1 MLTQSVRTQAT
12 VCSLLGGTVRRA
24 PRLQTRHR
32 LTALVLALLTGV
44 TGPLAHADPISPTP
58 SFFFAGNLDFTVT
71 GGTLRTESNSGNS
84 CAVTNSSTGTLTGV
98 PPGATVAAAYLY
110 WAGSGST
117 PDNAVRF
124 QSSVVSASRTFSET
138 FNFGTLRFDFF
149 SGFADVTGLVSG
161 NGTYT
166 FSDLTVTNTDQGTT
180 SPYCSRAAVLSG
192 WGMIVIYELLGEPLR
207 VINLFDGF
215 QQFRGSQIQV
225 NPTNFVVPAS
235 PIDGRVAILTW
246 EGDVENST
254 PANGVSENL
263 TFDGASTGPVN
274 LTDLLNPLN
283 NQFNSTINGNGT
295 STSYG
300 VDFDSYDISSR
311 LRAGDS
317 SATTTYA
324 SGGDLVLLS
333 LQVVSTTNTATADLR
348 LSKRLASP
356 SLSNAAPA
364 RFGLAV
370 SNAGPSPAT
379 GPITLTDTLPAG
391 LAFLGANSA
400 DGSWSC
406 SGNTTVTC
414 AHPGPLAVGATLP
427 EAIVIASVDPGIS
440 VPITNEATVTSPV
453 FDGNTANNR
462 ATLTISSI
470 ATPELS
476 TSRKSVVD
484 LDDGDLLPGDT
495 LRYSILIEESA
506 GADLAGLVLDDALD
520 PGLTNPVWVNL
531 AGGTDESAGNQLR
544 VSDLSVPASG
554 SITLVFDA
562 QVIATAGDGDR
573 INNTATLT
581 QAAVGLI
588 QSVTAPE
595 VTVGTRVIPTSGIK
609 PLYFGD
615 IDGSTNNPVVPLTM
629 SRVPLGIAS
638 NPERVRIRRQ
648 DNNRSW
654 RLAPLLAADLGLD
667 ADPIPV
673 RLYLRRNGQT
683 TNRVV
688 RVTLTHGTGNTFIG
702 CSQRTLL
709 TSGSAGLSTSE
720 TRPFDFNIERT
731 DANCNPIAGAPLT
744 IPAGSFLSLNV
755 DNSPTGGSGQAI
767 FLYPWHTGAN
777 DASGLEL
784 PANTII
790 NVDSVAVFDA
800 PGDGNALS
808 AIAAGATVFLRATVS
823 DPFGADDIT
832 AARYAL
838 FDPSAAQVASGPMA
852 ELSADGAIKTYE
864 VPITIPADASNGVW
878 RLVVTADEGTEGSI
892 THTASAP
899 VTVTGGPG
907 LTVEKTLTVLS
918 DGGSGIPKAIPGAEV
933 EYIIRV
939 ANTGADPIE
948 ADSIFVNDLLPA
960 ELRLVLAP
968 GAPVTLVDGS
978 PSSGLTLNFST
989 LSDPTDDVGF
999 SNNGGSSFITPSVD
1013 SEGLDQTV
1021 PPIDFLQINPKGVMP
1036 GNSGTPPSFE
1046 LRLRMRIP

>member
-1 MLTQSVRTQAT
+1 
-12 VCSLLGGTVRRA
+12 
-24 PRLQTRHR
+24 
-32 LTALVLALLTGV
+32 
-44 TGPLAHADPISPTP
+44 
-58 SFFFAGNLDFTVT
+58 
-71 GGTLRTESNSGNS
+71 
-84 CAVTNSSTGTLTGV
+84 
-98 PPGATVAAAYLY
+98 
-110 WAGSGST
+110 
-117 PDNAVRF
+117 
-124 QSSVVSASRTFSET
+124 
-138 FNFGTLRFDFF
+138 
-149 SGFADVTGLVSG
+149 
-161 NGTYT
+161 
-166 FSDLTVTNTDQGTT
+166 
-180 SPYCSRAAVLSG
+180 
-192 WGMIVIYELLGEPLR
+192 
-207 VINLFDGF
+207 
-215 QQFRGSQIQV
+215 
-225 NPTNFVVPAS
+225 
-235 PIDGRVAILTW
+235 
-246 EGDVENST
+246 GDVENST
-254 PANGVSENL
+254 PANSVSENL
-263 TFDGASTGPVN
+263 TFDGASTGPIN
-274 LTDLLNPLN
+274 LTDSLNPLN
-283 NQFNSTINGNGT
+283 NQFNSTINVNGT

-333 LQVVSTTNTATADLR
+333 LQVVSTTNTATADLS
-348 LSKRLASP
+348 LAKRLVSP

-391 LAFLGANSA
+391 LSFQSVDSA

-406 SGNTTVTC
+406 SGASSVTC
-414 AHPGPLAVGATLP
+414 THPGPLAAGTTLP
-427 EAIVIASVDPGIS
+427 EAILIAAVDPA
-440 VPITNEATVTSPV
+440 ITAPVTNQATVTSPV
-453 FDGNTANNR
+453 FDGNTGNNQ
-462 ATLTISSI
+462 ATLTISSVS
-470 ATPELS
+470 TPDLS
-476 TSRKSVVD
+476 TAGKTVVD

-506 GADLAGLVLDDALD
+506 GADLAGLTLEDTLD
-520 PGLTNPVWVNL
+520 PGLENPVWVNL
-531 AGGTDESAGNQLR
+531 AGGTDESLGNQLR
-544 VSDLSVPASG
+544 VTNLAVPASG
-554 SITLVFDA
+554 SVTLVFDA

-581 QAAVGLI
+581 QTTVGLS

-595 VTVGTRVIPTSGIK
+595 VTVGTRVVPTSGIK

-615 IDGSTNNPVVPLTM
+615 IDGSTNNPIVPLTM
-629 SRVPLGIAS
+629 SRVPLGTAS

-648 DNNRSW
+648 DNNRTW

-667 ADPIPV
+667 ADPVPV
-673 RLYLRRNGQT
+673 RLYLRRNGQA
-683 TNRVV
+683 TNRVI
-688 RVTLTHGTGNTFIG
+688 RVTLSHGVSNTFIG

-720 TRPFDFNIERT
+720 TRAFDFNIERT
-731 DANCNPIAGAPLT
+731 DANCNPTGGTPVT

-767 FLYPWHTGAN
+767 FLYPWDTATS

-790 NVDSVAVFDA
+790 NVDSVEVFDA
-800 PGDGNALS
+800 PGGGTALS
-808 AIAAGATVFLRATVS
+808 GVAAGATVFLRASVS

-832 AARYAL
+832 AASYAL
-838 FDPSAAQVASGPMA
+838 LDPSAAQVASGPMA
-852 ELSADGAIKTYE
+852 ELSAAGAIKTYE
-864 VPITIPADASNGVW
+864 VPITIPADASNGDW
-878 RLVVTADEGTEGSI
+878 RLVVTAEEGTEGTI
-892 THTASAP
+892 AHTASAS

-933 EYIIRV
+933 EYVIRV

-948 ADSIFVNDLLPA
+948 ANSIFVNDLLPP
-960 ELRLVLAP
+960 ELRLVLSP

-978 PSSGLTLNFST
+978 PSSGLTLNFTT
-989 LSDPTDDVGF
+989 LSDPADDVGF
-999 SNNGGSSFITPSVD
+999 SNNGGTSFITPSVD

-1021 PPIDFLQINPKGVMP
+1021 PAIDFLQINPKGVMP
-1036 GNSGTPPSFE
+1036 GNTGTPPSFE